1 MKLKTWKSP
10 QKQITQ
16 RLLSRLAR
24 KVKAGRAVAPKDI
37 RAEWVHMTDDG
48 EIKRLS

>member
-1 MKLKTWKSP
+1 MKSSKPPTKREM
-10 QKQITQ
+10 Q
-16 RLLSRLAR
+16 RILHHLAV

-37 RAEWVHMTDDG
+37 RAEWTHMTDDG